1 MNLELST
8 SILNRENEI
17 TDFHLPRWK
26 DIPDIELYLDQVVS
40 FLEKY
45 LSNYVENDNEKE
57 TNCITK
63 TMINNYVKHKVINPP
78 INKKYNREHIAYLIV
93 IFILKQVYSINDVK
107 QLIQLA
113 IQTSPIDQAYNQFCF
128 ELEKAILCTF
138 QGRAYRDPKD
148 MSQER
153 YILRNVVQ
161 TYASKLYALRIYL
174 NKI

>member
-1 MNLELST
+1 MSS

-26 DIPDIELYLDQVVS
+26 DIPDIDLYLDQVVS

-45 LSNYVENDNEKE
+45 LSHYIESDNEKE
-57 TNCITK
+57 VHCVTK
-63 TMINNYVKHKVINPP
+63 TMINNYVKHKVIKPP
-78 INKKYNREHIAYLIV
+78 VNKKYNREHIAYLIV
-93 IFILKQVYSINDVK
+93 IFILKQVYSISDVN

-113 IQTSPIDQAYNQFCF
+113 IESFSVEQAYNQFCF
-128 ELEKAILCTF
+128 ELEKAILFTF
-138 QGRAYRDPKD
+138 QGRAYHDPKD

-161 TYASKLYALRIYL
+161 TYASKLYALKVYL
-174 NKI
+174 NKKLT